1 MKRSILGSSKVD
13 TMRRSSK
20 QKMFVILLLLTLL
33 GGSAGISIAVTEAF
47 LPAALAML
55 AAAGAL
61 SIVYPKLIR
70 KRK

>member
-1 MKRSILGSSKVD
+1 MKRSILGNSGVE

-20 QKMFVILLLLTLL
+20 QKMFVILLMLTLL

-55 AAAGAL
+55 AAVGAL
-61 SIVYPKLIR
+61 SMLYPKLIR

>member
-1 MKRSILGSSKVD
+1 MKRGILGSSRVE

-20 QKMFVILLLLTLL
+20 QKMFVILLMLTLL

-47 LPAALAML
+47 LPAALALL
-55 AAAGAL
+55 AAVGAL
-61 SIVYPKLIR
+61 SMLYPKLIR

>member
-1 MKRSILGSSKVD
+1 MKRSILESSGVE
-13 TMRRSSK
+13 TMRKSSR

-47 LPAALAML
+47 FPAALAML
-55 AAAGAL
+55 AAVGAL
-61 SIVYPKLIR
+61 SMLYPKLIR

>member
-1 MKRSILGSSKVD
+1 
-13 TMRRSSK
+13 MRRSSK

-33 GGSAGISIAVTEAF
+33 GGSAGISIAFTEAF
-47 LPAALAML
+47 LPAALSML

-61 SIVYPKLIR
+61 SIVYPKLTR